1 MKKTGVEF
9 EFCPLC
15 GAAGGPPVPV
25 FRRPLHAC
33 PACEL
38 LWVPRSCHLS
48 SAGQQARYRNHQ
60 NSLTNSEYVRR
71 FEILIAAWE
80 ALPGVGAKHAPP
92 PRRVLDFGCGPGDP
106 PVLVELLR
114 RRGCD
119 ALGYDPFF
127 APQADRSR
135 PFDAVFAVETFEHFC
150 GGVADVA
157 EAVKCVRP
165 GGHLV
170 ASTLFHS
177 GPSAAAD
184 WWYAR
189 DPTHVCFYSR
199 RTMEWIADH
208 FALRLVACDD
218 KNLCIFAK

>member
-1 MKKTGVEF
+1 M
-9 EFCPLC
+9 C
-15 GAAGGPPVPV
+15 GAVGGLLGPVSG
-25 FRRPLHAC
+25 RPLHAC

-38 LWVPRSCHLS
+38 LWVPRSCHPS
-48 SAGQQARYRNHQ
+48 PAAQRARYLNHQ
-60 NSLTNSEYVRR
+60 NTLENAEYVRR
-71 FEILIAAWE
+71 FEALIAAWE
-80 ALPGVGAKHAPP
+80 AQPGVGAKRDGP

-119 ALGYDPFF
+119 AFGYDPFF
-127 APQADRSR
+127 APDADRSR
-135 PFDAVFAVETFEHFC
+135 PVDAVFAVETFEHFC
-150 GGVADVA
+150 GGVADIA

-170 ASTLFHS
+170 VSTLFHP
-177 GPSAAAD
+177 GSAAVAD

-199 RTMEWIADH
+199 RTMEWIADR
-208 FALRLVACDD
+208 FGMRLVLCDN
-218 KNLCIFAK
+218 KSLCLYAG